1 MRRPELD
8 IILNSMLESQP
19 EVSDLLFTVDKP
31 LQVESFGELK
41 SVAFDPPIEALTPFQ
56 TEMIALN
63 LIGENHWHAEDLL
76 RRGSCDSAYTLVD
89 KARFRVN
96 IFSQR
101 GNYSI
106 VCRKLNTE
114 IPTLDKLNL
123 PEIIRLIPREKT
135 GLVLVTGAT
144 GSGKSTTLAAV
155 LNEINLA
162 KPVHIITLEDPVEF
176 VHPHHAA
183 TFNQRELG
191 TDFDNYSNGL
201 RAALRQAPKVI
212 LVGEMRD
219 RETVKIAL
227 SAAETGHLVLSTLH
241 TIDAGQTINR
251 ILGMFETEEQEQIR
265 GRLAE
270 TLRWVVSQRLVP
282 RESGGRFAMLE
293 IMGSNLR
300 TQETIRLGESEGK
313 SFYEIIEASQPFGWR
328 TFDHSALE
336 AYENGTISEETAL
349 LYCTKRGPVTRG
361 VDNIKK
367 GRGESTTDISSL
379 RMKEKE
385 KQAADKANAALDG
398 GLKLKLK

>member
-8 IILNSMLESQP
+8 LILNTMLESQP

-41 SVAFDPPIEALTPFQ
+41 PVEFEQPIHALSPFQ

-76 RRGSCDSAYTLVD
+76 RRGSCDAAYTLAD
-89 KARFRVN
+89 KARFRIN

-123 PEIIRLIPREKT
+123 PEIIRLVPREKT

-144 GSGKSTTLAAV
+144 GSGKSTTLAAI
-155 LNEINLA
+155 LNEINVS

-300 TQETIRLGESEGK
+300 TQETIRLGETEGK

-328 TFDHSALE
+328 TFDFSALE
-336 AYENGTISEETAL
+336 AYENGTINEETAL

-361 VDNIKK
+361 IDNLRKS
-367 GRGESTTDISSL
+367 RGESTTDIASL

-385 KQAADKANAALDG
+385 AAAKANQGLDS

>member
-8 IILNSMLESQP
+8 NVLNTMLASQA

-31 LQVESFGELK
+31 LQVESFGELMP
-41 SVAFDPPIEALTPFQ
+41 VTFDPPIEKLTPFQ

-63 LIGENHWHAEDLL
+63 MIGENQWHLEDLL
-76 RRGSCDSAYTLVD
+76 RRGSCDAAYTLTD
-89 KARFRVN
+89 KARFRIN

-114 IPTLDKLNL
+114 IPTLEWLQF

-155 LNEINLA
+155 LNEINHT
-162 KPVHIITLEDPVEF
+162 KPIHVITLEDPVEF
-176 VHPHHAA
+176 VHPHHMA

-191 TDFDNYSNGL
+191 TDFDSYSNGL

-251 ILGMFETEEQEQIR
+251 VLGMFEPEEQEQVR
-265 GRLAE
+265 ARLAD

-282 RESGGRFAMLE
+282 REGGGRHAILE

-328 TFDHSALE
+328 TFDFSALE
-336 AYENGTISEETAL
+336 AYENGKITEETAL

-361 VDNIKK
+361 IDNIKK
-367 GRGESTTDISSL
+367 GRGESTTSMGSL
-379 RMKEKE
+379 RMRATQEAKPSGP
-385 KQAADKANAALDG
+385 AVPAT
-398 GLKLKLK
+398 LKLK